1 MMSISEARKQLAE
14 LVNRAAYRGERIALG
29 RRGKK
34 VAAIVSADDLDLLE
48 ALEDAADLRA
58 IAQALA
64 NPENASPS
72 IPWKQIE
79 KELARRG

>member
-1 MMSISEARKQLAE
+1 MSISEARRQLAE
-14 LVNRAAYRGERIALG
+14 LVNRAAYRRERIALG

-34 VAAIVSADDLDLLE
+34 VAAIVSADDLELLE

-64 NPENASPS
+64 DPENESSP

-79 KELARRG
+79 KELAKFG